1 MFDCLFFLVCLML
14 RLPPRSTRT
23 DTLLPY
29 TTLFRSVPEM
39 ARVVA
44 QMVKSALDAV
54 VARDA
59 ELAARVRE
67 RDKTVDDFY
76 NSLFRT
82 LLTYM
87 MENPNNITA
96 SAHLLFIAKNLERI
110 GDHATNVAEMVYYS
124 ATGVYLDER
133 EKGGDSITPVKA
145 G

>member
-1 MFDCLFFLVCLML
+1 M
-14 RLPPRSTRT
+14 TI
-23 DTLLPY
+23 
-29 TTLFRSVPEM
+29 VPEM

-44 QMVKSALDAV
+44 QMVKSARDAF

-96 SAHLLFIAKNLERI
+96 SALLLFIAKNLDRI
-110 GDHATNVAEMVYYS
+110 GVHATTVAAMVYYS
-124 ATGVYLDER
+124 LTGFYLEASSEARRDVTEFVSTCR
-133 EKGGDSITPVKA
+133 SRMSLFHYNKQITYYNN
-145 G
+145 